1 MSFIDSG
8 VSVNVSSFDTA
19 AGHDKSPTFTIKV
32 IIQDFLDFNWIIGL
46 FGLLDFYSKNFC
58 HCSIAP
64 SIQRLQLKNRQFDG
78 FNSLCID
85 SMEGPI
91 AKASFLA
98 FSIGKLVL
106 NDFYVSFS
114 VHN

>member
-1 MSFIDSG
+1 MKTRNIACFP
-8 VSVNVSSFDTA
+8 
-19 AGHDKSPTFTIKV
+19 GHDKSPTFTIKV

-46 FGLLDFYSKNFC
+46 FGLLDFYSKICFC
-58 HCSIAP
+58 HYSIAP

-78 FNSLCID
+78 FNSLCI
-85 SMEGPI
+85 EGPV

-106 NDFYVSFS
+106 NELYVSFS